1 MIHLS
6 SNETHI
12 QISLFRI
19 NAYILISI
27 INKASKATSSFSSLQ
42 DTLFT
47 LGEKIKSLYESQEMR
62 NVNSSNNS
70 YPGI

>member
-12 QISLFRI
+12 ISLVRI

-27 INKASKATSSFSSLQ
+27 INKASKATSSFSSLK

-47 LGEKIKSLYESQEMR
+47 LGEKIQSLYESQEMR
-62 NVNSSNNS
+62 NVNTSNNS